1 MKDKYVRFNS
11 EYPHYQV
18 EKFNGTKGYV
28 DMTPKMVGVLNV
40 EKGTYVFDEVNGVIP
55 EFISGLLTNLRD
67 CGKTIFMD
75 SDLSDSYHDE
85 DDLKLKERFEKRL
98 FTATSKLDVAVAERF
113 YIAGQIDRLSIKET
127 IMRMKLEIQPAPA
140 TNKQP

>member
-11 EYPHYQV
+11 EYPHYQID
-18 EKFNGTKGYV
+18 KFNGTKGYV
-28 DMTPKMVGVLNV
+28 DMTPDMVGVLNV

-85 DDLKLKERFEKRL
+85 DDRKLKERFEKRL
-98 FTATSKLDVAVAERF
+98 FTAKSSLDIDIAEM
-113 YIAGQIDRLSIKET
+113 YYVAGQIDRLSIKET
-127 IMRMKLEIQPAPA
+127 MMRMGFYNQPAPA
-140 TNKQP
+140 TNQ